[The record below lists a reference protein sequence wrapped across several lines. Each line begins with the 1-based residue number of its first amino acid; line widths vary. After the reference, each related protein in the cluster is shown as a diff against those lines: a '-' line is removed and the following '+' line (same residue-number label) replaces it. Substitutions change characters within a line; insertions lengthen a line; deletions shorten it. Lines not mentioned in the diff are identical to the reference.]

1 MKILKPVILL
11 LVFLP
16 VAYGQAQDKSSID
29 QAITLSQSASHLR
42 FLASDEL
49 RGRDTGSPEINIAA
63 RYIAESFRQSGLR
76 PLPGADGF
84 FQNMRLVKSYPP
96 KDGQLTLDN
105 TSFQQGK
112 GLLVMRGSGV
122 DLNTEIVFANYGLEA
137 DLKDLSLTGKI
148 LVVKAGSENEKD
160 PRQFLGL
167 IKTKQELAKA
177 KGAVA
182 VIELYNSPGVPWPM
196 LINFFNQP
204 QLIIDEGDKD
214 ELPYLWLQDVKNEQ
228 LVAFKEKKIKK
239 ATLVISDLI
248 KKPLPSKNVLGMI
261 EGTDPKLKNEYLLLS
276 AHYDHVGVRQSNN
289 PNDSIFNG
297 ARDNAI
303 GTVAVLSAAS
313 VLGKKPPSR
322 SVIFAAWTAEEKGL
336 LGSAYYA
343 DHPLIPLNQT
353 IYNLNIDGAGYNDT
367 TLITVIGLHRTSA
380 EQHIVEAAQQY
391 GLTALADP
399 APEQGLF
406 DRSDN
411 VNFARK
417 GIPAPTY
424 STGFTAFDQEIMK
437 YYHQVADEPDGLN
450 FNYLLKYFRA
460 YTLTAIK
467 IANDKNR
474 PFWVKGDKYEEAGKA
489 LYGRKKAD

>member
-1 MKILKPVILL
+1 MKILKSILL
-11 LVFLP
+11 LL
-16 VAYGQAQDKSSID
+16 VAMPTAYSQAPDKHSID
-29 QAITLSQSASHLR
+29 QIITLSQSESHLR

-63 RYIAESFRQSGLR
+63 RYIAESFRKSGLK

-84 FQNMRLVKSYPP
+84 YQNMNLIKSFPP
-96 KDGQLTLDN
+96 ADGRLTLDEA
-105 TSFQQGK
+105 SFQQGK
-112 GLLVMRGSGV
+112 ELLVMRGAGV
-122 DLNTEIVFANYGLEA
+122 DLNAEIVFANYGLAA
-137 DLKDLSLTGKI
+137 DLKGLNLKGKI
-148 LVVKAGSENEKD
+148 LVVKAGSDSERD

-167 IKTKQELAKA
+167 IKTKQELAKD

-182 VIELYNSPGVPWPM
+182 VVELYNSPNIPWPM
-196 LINFFNQP
+196 LINFFNKP

-214 ELPYLWLQDVKNEQ
+214 ELPYLWLQDAKNEQ

-239 ATLVISDLI
+239 ASLVISDLI
-248 KKPLPSKNVLGMI
+248 KKPLPSKNVLGMV
-261 EGTDPKLKNEYLLLS
+261 EGTDAKLKNEYLLLS
-276 AHYDHVGVRQSNN
+276 AHYDHVGVGQSNN

-303 GTVAVLSAAS
+303 GTVAVLNAAS
-313 VLGKKPPSR
+313 VLGKNPPRR

-353 IYNLNIDGAGYNDT
+353 VYNLNIDGAGYNDT
-367 TLITVIGLHRTSA
+367 TLITVIGLQRTSA
-380 EQHIVEAAQQY
+380 EEHIIAAAQQY
-391 GLTALADP
+391 GLTASPDP

-437 YYHQVADEPDGLN
+437 YYHQVSDEPDGLN
-450 FNYLLKYFRA
+450 FNYLLKYFRSYA
-460 YTLTAIK
+460 LTATK
-467 IANDKNR
+467 IANDENR
-474 PFWVKGDKYEEAGKA
+474 PFWTSGDKYEEAGKK
-489 LYGRKKAD
+489 LYD